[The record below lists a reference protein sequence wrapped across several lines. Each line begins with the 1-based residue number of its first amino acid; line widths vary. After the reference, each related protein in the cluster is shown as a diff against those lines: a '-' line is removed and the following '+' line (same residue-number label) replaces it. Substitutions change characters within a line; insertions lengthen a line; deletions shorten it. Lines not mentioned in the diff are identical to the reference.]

1 MSDTR
6 LDQARAEAERRWPR
20 NQSPD
25 DPYPE
30 GRRRRMSMDRRI
42 GFELGVV
49 WADANPYS
57 TPEDLVTAYEGG
69 QRDAVSKGLA
79 RSWIARTQLHHV
91 AWTLQNLP
99 EDKIAAMLPGLLG
112 IEVRDE

>member
-49 WADANPYS
+49 WADANPKPHTITRAEFLEALDAHVGLGAS
-57 TPEDLVTAYEGG
+57 GDWVTVEDML
-69 QRDAVSKGLA
+69 
-79 RSWIARTQLHHV
+79 
-91 AWTLQNLP
+91 
-99 EDKIAAMLPGLLG
+99 IAAFMAAG